1 MQVSGQHPVPARR
14 RRSARRADDPDP
26 RATRAADAT
35 RVTDTHR
42 GDRRRE
48 ATA

>member
-26 RATRAADAT
+26 RAARA
-35 RVTDTHR
+35 TDTHR
-42 GDRRRE
+42 GDGRRE